1 MSSLEETHLQ
11 QTGMETALLCE
22 PLGRVAHDHTQLP
35 GQLFCGRVCAGT
47 LSHPIRWDCPQTSQ
61 GSLVDALG
69 KKPCEKSLRCWG
81 VLGVIQK
88 HANIPLASWLLG
100 RSTDEL
106 EERSLNEEVLR

>member
-47 LSHPIRWDCPQTSQ
+47 LSHPISWDCPQTSQ

-69 KKPCEKSLRCWG
+69 KKPCEKSLTSGLCYFDVFKHSGRSRNLTQG
-81 VLGVIQK
+81 TFVLG
-88 HANIPLASWLLG
+88 A
-100 RSTDEL
+100 
-106 EERSLNEEVLR
+106 